1 MTLST
6 KIPPE
11 SMSYFISITLNY
23 TVFCTS
29 PWPPILLVHP
39 SFSFHL
45 PSSFLLPNLLRCL
58 QISPSTSVSPPFR
71 LVEACLECT
80 VSTDYFYSSSSPSSL
95 PPLCIYL
102 CACRCSSSKQV
113 SGQWGKKSTK
123 EARLLREYLQS
134 RQLANTA
141 LPSLVI
147 SSLCIVGRCSR
158 LLTLHIPA
166 NTLAGTSLRGFFL
179 AKRHRTDRCKYTFSV
194 HHNSIINIQNTKK
207 HQKPVQSDD
216 SPNTEDHCSE
226 CFPLQ

>member
-95 PPLCIYL
+95 PPSVFTSVHAGVPPLS
-102 CACRCSSSKQV
+102 RSVV
-113 SGQWGKKSTK
+113 SG
-123 EARLLREYLQS
+123 
-134 RQLANTA
+134 
-141 LPSLVI
+141 
-147 SSLCIVGRCSR
+147 GRKAPKR
-158 LLTLHIPA
+158 
-166 NTLAGTSLRGFFL
+166 RGFSGN
-179 AKRHRTDRCKYTFSV
+179 TCKAGS
-194 HHNSIINIQNTKK
+194 
-207 HQKPVQSDD
+207 
-216 SPNTEDHCSE
+216 
-226 CFPLQ
+226 

>member
-1 MTLST
+1 
-6 KIPPE
+6 
-11 SMSYFISITLNY
+11 MSYFISITLNY
-23 TVFCTS
+23 TVCSAPLLSLLSCQSIHLFLFICPHLSCSLSFKMS
-29 PWPPILLVHP
+29 PAFSIHLRLSTMQTCGSLPGMYCIHRLFLLFF
-39 SFSFHL
+39 FSFF
-45 PSSFLLPNLLRCL
+45 S
-58 QISPSTSVSPPFR
+58 
-71 LVEACLECT
+71 
-80 VSTDYFYSSSSPSSL
+80 

-113 SGQWGKKSTK
+113 SGQWGKKNTK

-158 LLTLHIPA
+158 LLTLHIPT
-166 NTLAGTSLRGFFL
+166 NTLAGTSRRGFFL
-179 AKRHRTDRCKYTFSV
+179 AKRHRTDRCKYAFSV
-194 HHNSIINIQNTKK
+194 HRNSIINIQNAKK
-207 HQKPVQSDD
+207 NQKPVQSDD